1 MGSSRGRSVSEVV
14 SGQAFADQLQKYKG
28 QPQVVLHRR
37 YPASRKTEA
46 AVKTASTDLESKE
59 QPHG

>member
-28 QPQVVLHRR
+28 QPRWCYTAVIQPRGKRR
-37 YPASRKTEA
+37 LP
-46 AVKTASTDLESKE
+46 
-59 QPHG
+59 